1 MEQRDFSKT
10 AANYVPLSPITFLT
24 RIARVFPDKTAV
36 IDGSWSCDYATLNA
50 RCHRFASALAQ
61 LGVGRGD
68 TVAIMA
74 PNVRA
79 MLEAHFA
86 VPALGAVLNS
96 LNTRLDATALAFCL
110 AHGEAKV
117 LITDTEYAATVGEA
131 LDILMRDHGR
141 PRPVVIDIV
150 DATGDADARLGE
162 TTYEELLET
171 GDAEFQWPG
180 PRDEWESMSL
190 LYTSGTT
197 GDPKG
202 VLYHH
207 RGAYLN
213 SLGNAMVFGLRPDSV
228 YLWTLPMFHCD
239 GWTFPWAV
247 TAVGATH
254 VCLRRVEA
262 KAIFELIQA
271 HRVTHMTGAPVVLNM
286 LVNADDAIKPAV
298 SRKVACATG
307 GAAPPSSV
315 ISAMEAMGFE
325 VTHLYGA
332 TEAYGP
338 ATVCQYQPEWSEL
351 PAAARAQKLS
361 RQGVPYPVLEDA
373 IVADPRTLQPVPRD
387 GETMGEVLLRGNT
400 VMKGYFKNPDA
411 TERALHGGWYHTGDL
426 GVWHGDS
433 YIEIKDRSKDIIISG
448 GENISSLELEEAL
461 ARHPDI
467 LEAAVV
473 AKPDPKWGETPCAF
487 VTLKANRSTGGAE
500 IIAFCRQNLAH
511 YKCPTSVVFGDLPKT
526 ATGKIQKNALRQ
538 RLTALQAAET

>member
-1 MEQRDFSKT
+1 MEHRDYPKT
-10 AANYVPLSPITFLT
+10 TANFVPLSPISFLT
-24 RIARVFPDKTAV
+24 RTARVFPNKTAV
-36 IDGSWSCDYATLNA
+36 VDGSWSCDYATFNS
-50 RCHRFASALAQ
+50 RCRRLASALAR
-61 LGVGRGD
+61 LRVGRGD

-96 LNTRLDATALAFCL
+96 LNTRLDAQALAFCL

-117 LITDTEYAATVGEA
+117 LITDSEYSGTVQKA
-131 LDILMRDHGR
+131 LECLSESHFKER
-141 PRPVVIDIV
+141 PIVIDIF
-150 DATGDADARLGE
+150 DPECERGERLGE
-162 TTYEELLET
+162 MAYEELLER
-171 GDAEFQWPG
+171 GRSDFMWPG
-180 PRDEWESMSL
+180 PRDEWDSMSL

-213 SLGNAMVFGLRPDSV
+213 SLGNALVFGLRPESI

-254 VCLRRVEA
+254 VCLRRVEPQ
-262 KAIFELIQA
+262 AIFSLIKQ
-271 HRVTHMTGAPVVLNM
+271 HNVTHMTGAPVVLNM
-286 LVNADDAIKPAV
+286 LVNADDAIKPKLTH
-298 SRKVACATG
+298 KVACATG
-307 GAAPPSSV
+307 GAAPPSPV
-315 ISAMEAMGFE
+315 IAAMEKMGFE

-338 ATVCQYQPEWSEL
+338 ATVCEYQPGWTEL
-351 PAAARAQKLS
+351 PVNARARKVA

-373 IVADPRTLQPVPRD
+373 IVANPQTLQPVARD

-400 VMKGYFKNPDA
+400 IMKGYFNNPEA
-411 TERALHGGWYHTGDL
+411 TQKSLRDGWYHTGDL
-426 GVWHGDS
+426 GVWHPDS

-461 ARHPDI
+461 AQHPAI

-473 AKPDPKWGETPCAF
+473 ATHDPKWGETPCAF
-487 VTLKANRSTGGAE
+487 VTLKPGLSATPQE
-500 IIAFCRQNLAH
+500 IIGFCRQNLAH
-511 YKCPTSVVFGDLPKT
+511 FKCPTSVVFGDLPKT
-526 ATGKIQKNALRQ
+526 ATGKIQKNALRE
-538 RLTALQAAET
+538 RLNASPTAKI